1 MLRFERTWWRAVF
14 NSFTS
19 TWSIPLLVYCWLG
32 DGYYQLYWQLLNADM
47 MSHIPT
53 VNSLFL
59 DLEIIMKIKFQLPLL
74 YLTIDDFG
82 YYAKVRFDI
91 SFSYLCT
98 YLWHTNIM
106 KINPEKSLSYVGN
119 LYVFNC
125 FAISVFLP
133 FHFSEWVFAVFGV
146 C

>member
-1 MLRFERTWWRAVF
+1 
-14 NSFTS
+14 
-19 TWSIPLLVYCWLG
+19 
-32 DGYYQLYWQLLNADM
+32 

-53 VNSLFL
+53 LNSLFL
-59 DLEIIMKIKFQLPLL
+59 DLEIIMKIKFQLPMV

-91 SFSYLCT
+91 SFSNLCT

-106 KINPEKSLSYVGN
+106 KINPEKSVSYVGN

-125 FAISVFLP
+125 LAIPLFLP
-133 FHFSEWVFAVFGV
+133 LTCRNEFLQFWSLLRNDLYTCIFCLQVSVQLRRIFWIQSIMRLNIVVQIYYSIW
-146 C
+146 